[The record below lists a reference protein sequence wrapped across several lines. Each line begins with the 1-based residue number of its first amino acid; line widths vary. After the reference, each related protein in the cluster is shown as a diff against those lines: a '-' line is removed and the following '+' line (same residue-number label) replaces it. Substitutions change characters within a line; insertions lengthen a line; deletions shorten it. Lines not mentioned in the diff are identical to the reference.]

1 MTCTSCQ
8 FALASPGAD
17 RCHTCAGLHVVRL
30 PREAQEALAAIRA
43 RHDGL
48 TVDRAIAAA
57 LILQDRA
64 ERGDL

>member
-1 MTCTSCQ
+1 MTCTFCQ
-8 FALASPGAD
+8 LTPARIGTD

-43 RHDGL
+43 RHPGL
-48 TVDRAIAAA
+48 SVDRAIAAA

-64 ERGDL
+64 ERGEV